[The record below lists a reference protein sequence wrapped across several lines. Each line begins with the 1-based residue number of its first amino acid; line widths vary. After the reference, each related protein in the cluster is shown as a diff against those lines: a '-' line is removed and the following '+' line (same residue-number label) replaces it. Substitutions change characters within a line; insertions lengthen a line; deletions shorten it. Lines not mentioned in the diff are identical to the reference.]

1 MNEIETIK
9 MEIKELERMYKENTE
24 SCYYLGKLISDLKEK
39 LKCPYNL
46 RPMEESLP
54 QKVKSYQCIK
64 ERGHTGNHEFYIQI
78 IGLSFIP
85 HVELEVD

>member
-1 MNEIETIK
+1 MEYVNIGLENKNIKKEIERLRNEIEADRKQICD
-9 MEIKELERMYKENTE
+9 LE
-24 SCYYLGKLISDLKEK
+24 EK

-46 RPMEESLP
+46 RPMEVSLP
-54 QKVKSYQCIK
+54 YKVKSYQCIK

-78 IGLSFIP
+78 IGLSFTP